1 MCQRLWTE
9 NGALITIHTLNKIF
23 LGLGIE
29 GDCASHKRSILESY
43 DSIQA
48 LKEVQLA
55 GLRTVVE
62 REKAGIIITLYGFF
76 IYDSGRSIIVE

>member
-1 MCQRLWTE
+1 MI
-9 NGALITIHTLNKIF
+9 ALIVS
-23 LGLGIE
+23 
-29 GDCASHKRSILESY
+29 DSQDSY
-43 DSIQA
+43 DSMQA

-76 IYDSGRSIIVE
+76 I